1 LRWFC
6 GDEGGVTRG
15 YAFWSVLAG
24 PVPLMVFRVASGRP
38 MEDELKHGDE
48 MTPRQVDLLQRFA
61 DRVVPS
67 TPDEVNRWLRS
78 HPEHAASLV
87 VAESAS

>member
-1 LRWFC
+1 
-6 GDEGGVTRG
+6 
-15 YAFWSVLAG
+15 
-24 PVPLMVFRVASGRP
+24 
-38 MEDELKHGDE
+38 METGLKHGGE
-48 MTPRQVDLLQRFA
+48 MTLRQADLLQRFA

-78 HPEHAASLV
+78 HPEHASSL